1 MGHFGPNSSDFG
13 ALESPEPPE
22 GPKWRPEGTL
32 RGKGGNGASE
42 GPGKLGENSGEI
54 PKGFGIVFGSISSD
68 FGAFLGFFL
77 KPFPPPP
84 PSELT
89 GAGAAVS
96 APWRRGG
103 TAHARPRPPPALIG

>member
-54 PKGFGIVFGSISSD
+54 PKGFGIV
-68 FGAFLGFFL
+68 LGPFRAILGLFWVFF
-77 KPFPPPP
+77 
-84 PSELT
+84 
-89 GAGAAVS
+89 
-96 APWRRGG
+96 
-103 TAHARPRPPPALIG
+103 